1 VRRAQ
6 SQTGPPRLGVDHPRF
21 SHLALN
27 IPLLLAYCSPMIRS
41 EPWSLGRGAQPRSDG
56 SVEFEVWAPAA
67 RRLELVIE
75 GRSSDRGLPLER
87 DQSGVWRGRA
97 ADLHPGQD
105 YWYRVNGEAQRPDPA
120 SRYRPK
126 GVHGPSRIIDP
137 ADFQWTDDAW
147 QGLPTRDRVIYE
159 LHVGTFT
166 PEGTF
171 DGVIS
176 RLEPLRELGV
186 TAIELM
192 PVAEFPGTRN
202 WGYDGV
208 SLYAPQSSYGG
219 PEGLRRLVNAAHRTG
234 LAVILDVVYNHLG
247 PEGNYL
253 RDFGPYFTDRY
264 RTLWGDGWNLDGPD
278 SDEVRRYILDNALYW
293 ITEFHLDGLRLDAAD
308 TIVDQS
314 AMHILE
320 ELTAAVHRQ
329 AARLGRRVSVIAE
342 TAANDPRFVRTPE
355 VGGYGLDAQ
364 WSDDFHHA
372 VHVALTREQNGY
384 YADFGGV
391 APVAKALAERFVNDG
406 RYSVFRRRRHGRP
419 ALDLPPERFVICV
432 QNHDQVGNRAR
443 GERLT
448 TLVPAEALRLAAAI
462 LLLSPYVPLLFMGEE
477 YGESRPFLYFVS
489 HGDPKLVEAVR
500 DGRRREFAGFG
511 WSGEIPDPQA
521 ESTFE
526 ASRLDWDA
534 ARRPPHAQLRALY
547 RDLLELRRALP
558 LLQPGVANVR
568 VSHDAG
574 AEWVALDVSAG
585 TERLLGGF
593 NFAAEERQLPIEG
606 AGSWDLVFSSDAAV
620 YGGGDRVRL
629 TPGQLALPGLSAALL
644 RPSSA

>member
-1 VRRAQ
+1 V
-6 SQTGPPRLGVDHPRF
+6 S
-21 SHLALN
+21 
-27 IPLLLAYCSPMIRS
+27 
-41 EPWSLGRGAQPRSDG
+41 
-56 SVEFEVWAPAA
+56 
-67 RRLELVIE
+67 RLELMIP
-75 GRSSDRGLPLER
+75 GRSPDACLPMER
-87 DQSGVWRGRA
+87 DRSGVWRGRA
-97 ADLHPGQD
+97 EGLRPGRD
-105 YWYRVNGEAQRPDPA
+105 YWYRVNGETDRPDPV
-120 SRYRPK
+120 SRYRPE

-137 ADFQWTDDAW
+137 TQFDWTDDGW
-147 QGLPTRDRVIYE
+147 QGWAARDLVIYE

-171 DGVIS
+171 DGVIP
-176 RLEPLRELGV
+176 RLELIRELGV
-186 TAIELM
+186 SAIELM
-192 PVAEFPGTRN
+192 PVAEFPGARN

-219 PEGLRRLVNAAHRTG
+219 PDGLRRLVNAAHRTG

-293 ITEFHLDGLRLDAAD
+293 ITEFHGDGLRLDAAD

-314 AMHILE
+314 AMHLLE
-320 ELTAAVHRQ
+320 ELTTTVHRQ
-329 AARLGRRVSVIAE
+329 AALLGRRVNVIVE
-342 TAANDPRFVRTPE
+342 SAANDPRFVRSHE
-355 VGGYGLDAQ
+355 RGGYGLDAQ

-372 VHVALTREQNGY
+372 VHVALTGERNGY
-384 YADFGGV
+384 YADFDGV
-391 APVAKALAERFVNDG
+391 GSVAKAIAQRFVNDG

-419 ALDLPPERFVICV
+419 ALDLPADRFVICV

-443 GERLT
+443 GERLSN
-448 TLVPAEALRLAAAI
+448 LVPPEALRLAAAI

-477 YGESRPFLYFVS
+477 YGETRPFLYFVS

-500 DGRRREFAGFG
+500 EGRRREFAGFG
-511 WSGEIPDPQA
+511 WTGEIPDPQG

-534 ARRPPHAQLRALY
+534 GRRQPHLQLHTLY
-547 RDLLELRRALP
+547 RDLLELRRVLP
-558 LLQPGVANVR
+558 LLQPGVAKVG

-574 AEWVALDVSAG
+574 AKWVVLALSAG
-585 TERLLGGF
+585 EDRLLGAF
-593 NFAAEERQLPIEG
+593 NFADEERQLPIAG
-606 AGSWDLVFSSDAAV
+606 AEACNLILSTDAPV
-620 YGGGDRVRL
+620 YGGEGRVRL
-629 TPGQLALPGLSAALL
+629 TPSRLVLPRFGAALL
-644 RPSSA
+644 RPGAA